1 MTGTRHLVR
10 IREDVHLHAS
20 PHTVQQ
26 RILDLHTYDEWLAPA
41 FRDFR
46 ADGEGCA
53 FTLVLPGRTEQ
64 ARLRRG
70 GIEDRAVTLLRD
82 DSGADGGAYESI
94 TWALHAESPR
104 EVHLTVEA
112 AYAPAGGLGGAI
124 FEATMHRPHRTQA
137 LRDSLWRL
145 KQLLER
151 ARVKQPER
159 PGRG

>member
-1 MTGTRHLVR
+1 MTSLVR

-20 PHTVQQ
+20 PHAVQQ
-26 RILDLHTYDEWLAPA
+26 RLLNLPTYDEWLAPS

-53 FTLVLPGRTEQ
+53 FTLVLPGRTER

-70 GIEDRAVTLLRD
+70 GAEDGAVTLLRD
-82 DSGADGGAYESI
+82 DRGGDGGAYESI

-124 FEATMHRPHRTQA
+124 FETTVHRPHRMQA

-145 KQLLER
+145 KQLLEG
-151 ARVKQPER
+151 AAVQHPER
-159 PGRG
+159 G